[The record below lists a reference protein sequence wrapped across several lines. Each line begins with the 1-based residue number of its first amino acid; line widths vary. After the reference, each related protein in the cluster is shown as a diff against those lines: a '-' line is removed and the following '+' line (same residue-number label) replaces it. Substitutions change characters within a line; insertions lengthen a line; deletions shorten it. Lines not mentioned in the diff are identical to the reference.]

1 MIWRDRNAIFIYA
14 WGNEQTVLG
23 LMLFDL
29 STKVY
34 YFAHIHDMGII
45 HFYLRWQRKKLCVSA
60 QQQATEALFYR
71 WSWLLRFC
79 LFWLACK

>member
-45 HFYLRWQRKKLCVSA
+45 HFYLRFANGSKM
-60 QQQATEALFYR
+60 R
-71 WSWLLRFC
+71 WEVWLYNE
-79 LFWLACK
+79 K